1 MYGDAPSAG
10 SEADTLIAGLVAEPW
25 GQVSASVY
33 ETGRLVT
40 LAPWLTGHADRVRHL
55 LRTQRADGGWGAVEP
70 GYALVPTLSA
80 TEALLREAHRDG
92 ATADAAA
99 AGLRRLF
106 RWSREGESSTAV
118 DLPDLPAIEL
128 IVPSLIASINAQLDD
143 GVISWRETERVDL
156 PRGLTGTA
164 LTRIRA
170 ALASGRPPP
179 QKLLHV
185 LEAPGDAAR
194 RHPAIRPEV
203 TGAIGASPAAT
214 AAWLGDRP
222 SDTTGSAARRF
233 LETVVGRYG
242 GPVPCG
248 LPITVFE
255 RAWVLSGLARAGVPF
270 DPPRDLVAELSA
282 AVGPTGTAA
291 AAGLPVDA
299 DTTAGALYAL
309 ALVGVPRPPDPL
321 WAFETESHFNTWP
334 GEDGVSVTTN
344 AHVLQAFGEYLARG
358 GPGPASRYAA
368 TIAKVSAWLHDR
380 QRGDG
385 SWQDRWHASPY
396 YATFCCVL
404 ALHDFGGPES
414 ADAVDRAVRWV
425 LTTQRADGSWGHW
438 TGTAEE
444 TAYAVQILLL
454 TIGRGPETEPRLDA
468 ARIRAA
474 MRGRDHLRRCPVGPD
489 DPPLWHDKDLYL
501 PLSVV
506 RSATLAALHLSER
519 LGSPSCQLTTEG
531 QKSTQI
537 VPIHP
542 FSPVVTLNW

>member
-1 MYGDAPSAG
+1 MTPGDPALAPMYGDAPR

-80 TEALLREAHRDG
+80 TEALLGEAHRGG
-92 ATADAAA
+92 ATVDAAA

-106 RWSREGESSTAV
+106 RWSRGGESLTAA

-128 IVPSLIASINAQLDD
+128 IVPSLIASINTHLSA
-143 GVISWRETERVDL
+143 GVISWPETERL
-156 PRGLTGTA
+156 NPPRGLTGTA
-164 LTRIRA
+164 LTSIRA
-170 ALASGRPPP
+170 ALASGQALP

-185 LEAPGDAAR
+185 LEAVGDSAR
-194 RHPAIRPEV
+194 RHPAVRPEV

-222 SDTTGSAARRF
+222 WDTTGSVARRF
-233 LETVVGRYG
+233 LETVAGRNG

-270 DPPRDLVAELSA
+270 DPPHGLVAELSA
-282 AVGPTGTAA
+282 AVGPAGTAA

-309 ALVGVPRPPDPL
+309 ALVGVSRPPDPL
-321 WAFETESHFNTWP
+321 WTFETESHFSTWP

-344 AHVLQAFGEYLARG
+344 AHVLQAFGQYRG
-358 GPGPASRYAA
+358 HGCTGPAARYAA
-368 TIAKVSAWLHDR
+368 TIAKVSAWLRDR
-380 QRGDG
+380 QRSDG
-385 SWQDRWHASPY
+385 SWWDRWHASPY

-414 ADAVDRAVRWV
+414 TDAVDRAVRWV
-425 LTTQRADGSWGHW
+425 LATQRADGSWGRW

-444 TAYAVQILLL
+444 TAYALQILLL
-454 TIGRGPETEPRLDA
+454 TRDRGPGTEPRLDA
-468 ARIRAA
+468 ARLWAA
-474 MRGRDHLRRCPVGPD
+474 VRGRDHLRRCPAGPD

-501 PLSVV
+501 PVSIV

-519 LGSPSCQLTTEG
+519 VGSPSCQLTA
-531 QKSTQI
+531 
-537 VPIHP
+537 
-542 FSPVVTLNW
+542 